1 MSRKQPLVLEY
12 TPPLANFAF
21 GELDPKMEN
30 SDILQV
36 RQNASRA
43 HILHVITTNWIKWKN
58 ANVVFELAASNCLD
72 WIDPNDNSKSVTWR
86 IWLVNGLCH
95 TIIEAREWVLTKEQ
109 IRSQLTHL
117 LALWINT
124 GLSWKLM
131 ANYEKALK
139 TALLMWKISRRNKLK
154 AV

>member
-43 HILHVITTNWIKWKN
+43 HILHVITTN
-58 ANVVFELAASNCLD
+58 
-72 WIDPNDNSKSVTWR
+72 
-86 IWLVNGLCH
+86 
-95 TIIEAREWVLTKEQ
+95 
-109 IRSQLTHL
+109 
-117 LALWINT
+117 
-124 GLSWKLM
+124 
-131 ANYEKALK
+131 
-139 TALLMWKISRRNKLK
+139 
-154 AV
+154 